1 VAARV
6 RNSQNSS
13 RGSRPFIRMQQ
24 LADACRID
32 VREPRKIQENA
43 AVATAQKRLHA
54 AAQVSTQGR
63 SKSTVDFNSR
73 KL

>member
-1 VAARV
+1 
-6 RNSQNSS
+6 
-13 RGSRPFIRMQQ
+13 MQQ